1 MMVQHATSGKRG
13 CLFAVMTALA
23 CGLASAAFAEV
34 HVEGNPAALRFTAS
48 GDALSDVLAA
58 FAAQWPVTYR
68 TSVPLN
74 TQIEG
79 AYSGSLS
86 QVVARLLDGY
96 NYVIKQDDA
105 KLDVVILGRRG
116 ERAVPVAMPLDP
128 FHPLRERRR
137 PRLLGTDSRHG

>member
-1 MMVQHATSGKRG
+1 MMVQYATSGKRG
-13 CLFAVMTALA
+13 CLFAAVTAFA

-74 TQIEG
+74 AEIEG

-96 NYVIKQDDA
+96 NYVIKQEPGLTEIIVFGKQGEAAVVAPVRPA
-105 KLDVVILGRRG
+105 KGVL
-116 ERAVPVAMPLDP
+116 
-128 FHPLRERRR
+128 
-137 PRLLGTDSRHG
+137 SRWR